1 MKIIVRP
8 IVEPQREIDLTHR
21 LASAIAEEL
30 WRLYGGNEQLNWM
43 EAEGHL
49 ERLLGEARAEARE
62 TTFVSVGR
70 AARAAG
76 FRNQIALIPNGV
88 ETPPSWALRNSL
100 ALGVNSSVSTGDS
113 LPPVHRPPMPRPPI
127 SSPRGS

>member
-8 IVEPQREIDLTHR
+8 VVEPQREIDLTHR
-21 LASAIAEEL
+21 LVSAIAGEL
-30 WRLYGGNEQLNWM
+30 WRLYGGNDQLNWL
-43 EAEGHL
+43 EAENHL

-76 FRNQIALIPNGV
+76 FRKVGEAGHGA
-88 ETPPSWALRNSL
+88 EE
-100 ALGVNSSVSTGDS
+100 LGRQRGAASSEMSRRRAGRV
-113 LPPVHRPPMPRPPI
+113 PV
-127 SSPRGS
+127 RGSPTGGDRAGSGSAIVAR